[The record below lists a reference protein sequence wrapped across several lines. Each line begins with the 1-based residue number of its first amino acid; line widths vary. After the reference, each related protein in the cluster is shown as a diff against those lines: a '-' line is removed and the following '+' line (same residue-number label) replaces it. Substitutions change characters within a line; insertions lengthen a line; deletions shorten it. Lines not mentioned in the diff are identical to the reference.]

1 VTKGR
6 LETFSD
12 GVIAIIITIMVLEL
26 PIPEGTTFASL
37 LPSAPKLLSYILSF
51 VILAMYWNNHHHL
64 FQSVQKVSGK
74 ILWANTHL
82 LFWLSLIPFATAWLG
97 ESDLTT
103 PPVALYGFVLMLA
116 ALAYYILVRTLAS
129 LHGPDSELA
138 IALGNDYKGKASLA
152 LYVIAI
158 LLSPN
163 FPIAS
168 IGVYL
173 LVVIVWIVP
182 DPRFERQVL

>member
-1 VTKGR
+1 
-6 LETFSD
+6 
-12 GVIAIIITIMVLEL
+12 
-26 PIPEGTTFASL
+26 
-37 LPSAPKLLSYILSF
+37 
-51 VILAMYWNNHHHL
+51 
-64 FQSVQKVSGK
+64 
-74 ILWANTHL
+74 
-82 LFWLSLIPFATAWLG
+82 
-97 ESDLTT
+97 
-103 PPVALYGFVLMLA
+103 MLA

-129 LHGPDSELA
+129 LHGPDSEHA

-158 LLSPN
+158 LLSPL